1 MATQPLHPTRERSF
15 FLPVLLIAIG
25 GLWLLGNVG
34 VLGIANL
41 AMLARLWPLILIVLG
56 AYILVKPRY
65 EGIRSLIAL
74 GGIGLI
80 VVLTLVGP
88 ALGGSRVAEA
98 QAERFSEAINGAES
112 ASVRLDLAAAD
123 TTISPLTDS
132 DELFSADIRYIGQLN
147 FEVIGGPNRQIH
159 LRNEA
164 RNLQLF
170 DFSGMGDGS
179 LRWDVGLNAAVP
191 VNLTI
196 NGGAGS
202 SALHLMDLNLT
213 GLDYNMGAGSLD
225 LELPGTEASYR
236 VELNG
241 GAGSINITIEE
252 GAALT
257 LDIDGG
263 AGSLDLDVPDDAA
276 VRINGK
282 TGVGSINVPAGYER
296 ISGEDDF
303 VGSDGVWVSPNW
315 DGADRQIDIIYNGGV
330 GSVTIR

>member
-1 MATQPLHPTRERSF
+1 MATQSLHHTRERSF
-15 FLPVLLIAIG
+15 FLPALLIAIG
-25 GLWLLGNVG
+25 GLWLLGNLG

-56 AYILVKPRY
+56 VYIFVKPRY

-88 ALGGSRVAEA
+88 ALGWSGGAEA
-98 QAERFSEAINGAES
+98 QAATYAEPLNGAET
-112 ASVRLDLAAAD
+112 ASIRLDLAAAE
-123 TTISPLTDS
+123 TVITPLTGS
-132 DELFSADIRYIGQLN
+132 DELFNADIRYIG
-147 FEVIGGPNRQIH
+147 EVTFDVSGGANRQVH
-159 LRNEA
+159 LRNET
-164 RNLQLF
+164 RNLQWF
-170 DFSGMGDGS
+170 NFSGMGDGS
-179 LRWDVGLNAAVP
+179 LRWNVGLNTTVP
-191 VNLTI
+191 LSLTI

-202 SALHLMDLNLT
+202 ANLDLMDVMLT

-225 LELPGTEASYR
+225 LQLPGTEDPYRASI
-236 VELNG
+236 NG
-241 GAGSINITIEE
+241 GAGSVNISIEE

-263 AGSLDLDVPDDAA
+263 AGSLVLDVPDDAA
-276 VRINGK
+276 VRINGQ

-296 ISGEDDF
+296 IEGGEDF
-303 VGSDGVWVSPNW
+303 VGMDGVWVSPTW
-315 DGADRQIDIIYNGGV
+315 EGADRQIDIVYNGGV

>member
-34 VLGIANL
+34 VLSIANL

-98 QAERFSEAINGAES
+98 QAEHFSEAIKGAES

-225 LELPGTEASYR
+225 LELPGTELPYR
-236 VELNG
+236 VDLNG